1 MIGSPSQFALPLPLL
16 FDLRKRGRKP
26 LYFLKFF
33 IKWGIEKLYT
43 LHVIYPYLCPPD
55 CNGRYM
61 DKHSGVMPLLLSND
75 SARVCRMA
83 CDMREW
89 SVAMPLIEEMATQ
102 MDSSIWSTRQT
113 YISYRYNNRA
123 QKMLGYGRAAL
134 RGFSFVCP
142 SAPCS
147 TSIDE
152 GHLCAAY
159 FLMFQI

>member
-26 LYFLKFF
+26 LCRYRHWEF
-33 IKWGIEKLYT
+33 
-43 LHVIYPYLCPPD
+43 C

-89 SVAMPLIEEMATQ
+89 SVTMPLIEEMATQ

-113 YISYRYNNRA
+113 YTSYLYNNRA
-123 QKMLGYGRAAL
+123 QKMLGYGRQLFGAFL
-134 RGFSFVCP
+134 
-142 SAPCS
+142 
-147 TSIDE
+147 
-152 GHLCAAY
+152 LCAPQLRAPRA
-159 FLMFQI
+159 

>member
-1 MIGSPSQFALPLPLL
+1 MICRPMHLALPLPLPS
-16 FDLRKRGRKP
+16 DLRRRARKP

-33 IKWGIEKLYT
+33 IKYQQEKPYT
-43 LHVIYPYLCPPD
+43 LHVIYLYLCPPD

-102 MDSSIWSTRQT
+102 MDSSIWSIRQT
-113 YISYRYNNRA
+113 YTSYRYNNRA
-123 QKMLGYGRAAL
+123 QKMLGYGRQLFGAFL
-134 RGFSFVCP
+134 L
-142 SAPCS
+142 SAP
-147 TSIDE
+147 
-152 GHLCAAY
+152 HLRAPRA
-159 FLMFQI
+159 LMRDT

>member
-1 MIGSPSQFALPLPLL
+1 MLLYKGMVCYYIGVWLIGPPSQLALPLPLL
-16 FDLRKRGRKP
+16 SDLRKRGRKP

-33 IKWGIEKLYT
+33 IKWGVEKLYT
-43 LHVIYPYLCPPD
+43 LHVIYLYLCPPD

-75 SARVCRMA
+75 SPRVCRMA

-113 YISYRYNNRA
+113 YTSYLYNNRA
-123 QKMLGYGRAAL
+123 QKMLGYGRQLFGAFL
-134 RGFSFVCP
+134 
-142 SAPCS
+142 
-147 TSIDE
+147 
-152 GHLCAAY
+152 LCAPQLRAPRA
-159 FLMFQI
+159 

>member
-1 MIGSPSQFALPLPLL
+1 MIGPPSQLVLPLPLL
-16 FDLRKRGRKP
+16 SDLRKRGRKP

-43 LHVIYPYLCPPD
+43 LHVIYLYLCPPD

-61 DKHSGVMPLLLSND
+61 DKHSGVMPILLSND

-102 MDSSIWSTRQT
+102 MDGSIWSTCQT
-113 YISYRYNNRA
+113 CTSYRCNNRA
-123 QKMLGYGRAAL
+123 QKMLGYSRQLFGAFL
-134 RGFSFVCP
+134 
-142 SAPCS
+142 
-147 TSIDE
+147 
-152 GHLCAAY
+152 LCAPQLRAPRA
-159 FLMFQI
+159 